1 MFRNPL
7 RNLKIP
13 PFTRIGKLETWVQIQ
28 GILLK
33 KSLISKILLRS
44 MLAARHFFLNYF
56 TENGPNRALF
66 GSPSTRKHLQNQP
79 ACHSH
84 LTELLHVDIR

>member
-1 MFRNPL
+1 MSNGPEIFPILDLLMFRNPL

-13 PFTRIGKLETWVQIQ
+13 PFTRIGKLETLVQIQ

-44 MLAARHFFLNYF
+44 MLAARPLFKFFYEKWVY
-56 TENGPNRALF
+56 TCLF
-66 GSPSTRKHLQNQP
+66 GLISMPKT
-79 ACHSH
+79 
-84 LTELLHVDIR
+84 T